1 MNFSTRF
8 PPLHAGANVRFD
20 ISPKAL
26 QQWNPGVRA
35 AAADENNDIGIFDVI
50 GEDFWTG
57 EGVTSKRVAAALRN
71 IGPEN
76 DVTVNINSPGG
87 DLFEGLAIYSLLKEH
102 KGKVTVKVLSL
113 AASAASI
120 IAMAGDEIQIARA
133 GFFMIHNAWT
143 LAIGNR
149 HDLRDLADFLEP
161 LDRSMADVYSVR
173 TEEPIETMQAMMD
186 AESWIGG
193 SDAVS
198 DGFADSLLA
207 SDQIDAEANVSGT
220 KVAAKKL
227 DIALAKA
234 GLSRADRRQLL
245 NEYKSGMRNAAGH
258 GMHNAADDDTH
269 TAVAFDLEPLIK
281 LQSPF

>member
-8 PPLHAGANVRFD
+8 PQLHAGANVRFD

-35 AAADENNDIGIFDVI
+35 AAADDNNDIGIFDVI

-198 DGFADSLLA
+198 EGFADSLLA

-245 NEYKSGMRNAAGH
+245 NEYKSGMRNAAGP

-269 TAVAFDLEPLIK
+269 PAVAFDLEPLIK

>member
-8 PPLHAGANVRFD
+8 PQLHAGANVRFD

-35 AAADENNDIGIFDVI
+35 AADDDNDIGIFDVI
-50 GEDFWTG
+50 GQDFWTG
-57 EGVTSKRVAAALRN
+57 EGVTSKRIAAALRN
-71 IGPEN
+71 IGADNP
-76 DVTVNINSPGG
+76 VTVNINSPGG

-149 HDLRDLADFLEP
+149 HDLRELADFLEP

-173 TEEPIETMQAMMD
+173 TQDPIEDMQAMMD

-198 DGFADSLLA
+198 EGFADSLLA
-207 SDQIDAEANVSGT
+207 SDQIDADANVSGT

-245 NEYKSGMRNAAGH
+245 NEYKSGMRNAAGP
-258 GMHNAADDDTH
+258 GTPGAAGNDTH
-269 TAVAFDLEPLIK
+269 TAVEFDLEPLIK
-281 LQSPF
+281 LHSPF

>member
-8 PPLHAGANVRFD
+8 PQLHAGANVRFD
-20 ISPKAL
+20 ITPKAL

>member
-8 PPLHAGANVRFD
+8 PQLHAGANVRFD

-35 AAADENNDIGIFDVI
+35 AAADDNNDIGIFDVI

>member
-8 PPLHAGANVRFD
+8 PQLHAGANVRFD

-35 AAADENNDIGIFDVI
+35 AAADDNNDIGIFDVI

-245 NEYKSGMRNAAGH
+245 NEYKSGMRNAAGP

>member
-8 PPLHAGANVRFD
+8 PQLHAGANVRFD

-198 DGFADSLLA
+198 EGFADSLLA

>member
-8 PPLHAGANVRFD
+8 PQLHAGANVRFD

-35 AAADENNDIGIFDVI
+35 AAADDNNDIGIFDVI

-198 DGFADSLLA
+198 EGFADSLLA

-245 NEYKSGMRNAAGH
+245 NEYKSGMRNAAGP
-258 GMHNAADDDTH
+258 GMHNAAGDDMH

>member
-186 AESWIGG
+186 AESWIGS

>member
-8 PPLHAGANVRFD
+8 PQLHAGANVRFD

-281 LQSPF
+281 LQYPF